1 MRSSTAA
8 QWLTRQREAFSSRCW
23 MLPFGIGSSL
33 AFFCTGGGGIPHTKT
48 PLESLI
54 GEHRGN
60 VGWISR
66 CPLGT
71 WGALVMDG
79 EPCCCQEVHS
89 VQLLVCAP
97 PPQRGF
103 HAMQEAA
110 LLGADDVGAMLCII
124 DGPHK
129 SRRQLRK
136 PKASP
141 KQPHVITLTRAVMEQ
156 QEGSVCEQPGS
167 GAGERRLRFASCFH
181 YQNAFPFLPSGRC
194 GERGGSLSHHST
206 PNHRIF
212 RFPVPPPLLFA
223 AAFCL
228 RWSRWCW

>member
-1 MRSSTAA
+1 MQKQGWFFLLNGSCWILPQELPVRSSTAA
-8 QWLTRQREAFSSRCW
+8 QWLTRQREVFSSRCW
-23 MLPFGIGSSL
+23 TLSFGIGSSL
-33 AFFCTGGGGIPHTKT
+33 AFFCTGVAMGGGIPHTKT

-71 WGALVMDG
+71 RGALVMDG

-110 LLGADDVGAMLCII
+110 LLRADDVGAMLCVI

-167 GAGERRLRFASCFH
+167 GAGERR
-181 YQNAFPFLPSGRC
+181 
-194 GERGGSLSHHST
+194 
-206 PNHRIF
+206 
-212 RFPVPPPLLFA
+212 
-223 AAFCL
+223 
-228 RWSRWCW
+228 